1 MKPIG
6 IVILYDRNEGAPEE
20 MAAKFAGVFF
30 SQVTENIVKERM
42 LDIGDIK
49 DILDS
54 KTVYYGGI
62 KESFK
67 ELESSP
73 EGLGQIA
80 WKVFNNHTG
89 KEPLDDVKMVIFE
102 GDKVPWNH
110 TIVACVVYDND

>member
-6 IVILYDRNEGAPEE
+6 IVILYDRKEGAPEE
-20 MAAKFAGVFF
+20 LASKFAGEFY

-42 LDIGDIK
+42 LALGDVK

-54 KTVYYGGI
+54 KSIFYGGI

-67 ELESSP
+67 ELVTNP
-73 EGLGQIA
+73 EGLGKIA

-89 KEPLDDVKMVIFE
+89 KEPIDDVKMVIFD
-102 GDKVPWNH
+102 GDKVPWHH
-110 TIVACVVYDND
+110 TIAACVVYE